1 MQMINYLK
9 YSGCNVIVKLNP
21 YHWDIGFRAENDMF
35 DGKIYNLDLVMFT
48 LRVWIDDGNW

>member
-1 MQMINYLK
+1 MINYLK